1 MFSGASNSRSL
12 QAIYLKFAEYVDIL
26 VQIIYAKFKND
37 RTKNSGDTGCMKMEK
52 NFFSSGNL
60 FKCSFLFS
68 CTFVLSFFNLG
79 KKICTNMSTYSA
91 NFRYVA
97 CKLLKLEA
105 SKNR

>member
-52 NFFSSGNL
+52 NFLVLGICFNVLFYFRAPLSCHSSIL
-60 FKCSFLFS
+60 ERKSAP
-68 CTFVLSFFNLG
+68 
-79 KKICTNMSTYSA
+79 ICLPIQQISDM
-91 NFRYVA
+91 
-97 CKLLKLEA
+97 
-105 SKNR
+105 